1 MDMTRRDILEFLKQ
15 NKSRLQERYGISE
28 VALFGSYAR
37 GENRT
42 DSDVDIAIRTP
53 LRDYFRLYDLKEEL
67 EEAFKTSVDLVR
79 MRESMNP
86 YLKKRIEKDGI
97 FVR

>member
-1 MDMTRRDILEFLKQ
+1 MTQYYILDFLRKH
-15 NKSRLQERYGISE
+15 KKELQDKYAVSE
-28 VALFGSYAR
+28 LALFGSYAR
-37 GENRT
+37 DEAHEN
-42 DSDVDIAIRTP
+42 SDVDIAIKTP
-53 LRDYFRLYDLKEEL
+53 LSDYFKLYDLKEEL
-67 EEAFKTSVDLVR
+67 EEAFHSSVDLVR